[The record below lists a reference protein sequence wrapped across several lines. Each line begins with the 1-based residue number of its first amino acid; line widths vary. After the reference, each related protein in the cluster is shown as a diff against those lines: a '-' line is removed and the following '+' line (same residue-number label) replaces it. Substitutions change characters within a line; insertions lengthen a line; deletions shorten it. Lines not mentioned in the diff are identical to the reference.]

1 MIRIV
6 KVGVVCD
13 SLVWLGVVWYGL
25 VKILKL
31 NSRTSINESMTKVGI
46 ELLGQLNSTKVRPCT
61 VGLQ

>member
-1 MIRIV
+1 M

-46 ELLGQLNSTKVRPCT
+46 ELLGQLKILNICI
-61 VGLQ
+61 